1 MVGLFVRLK
10 LALLRGSLRRSGARA
25 AGFVV
30 GALAALA
37 AAGLTAARLAQR
49 HGEPAAADLAVL
61 ACAGL
66 LVGWVVLPLTAG
78 SGTGDESA
86 DPTRLAVLPLRPRP
100 LIVGSTAA
108 ALVGPGPLVTLVVLA
123 GATAAVTGTV
133 AAVAVA
139 VPAALLAL
147 LLCVVTSRAVTA
159 AYARALTSRRGKD
172 AAAMGGL
179 LVAVVSF
186 TAYLLLS
193 SAGAPEPSV
202 PPVVSDVLRRTPP
215 GWVAD
220 APHAATEG
228 RWGVAL
234 AELGATALLILLL
247 AGWWHHSLVRLMTTS
262 DRSTARP
269 ARSRSADAGVWAR
282 LGSRSRTLLITH
294 HQLRSFAR
302 APRHRMLMVTSLAYS
317 SIFPLV
323 LVAVA
328 VKTPYAALGGA
339 WVFALS
345 SPSMLFTMDGSAV
358 WTNVATTRSVAHARA
373 EVTGRFLAQ
382 IVVAVPWLT
391 AITVVIALATGTTGQ
406 IPEVLGL
413 VCALLGVTFSM
424 GAVISVRWP
433 YAFEHDSILT
443 GVPGQGGTY
452 HLMNFAASIAG
463 PLATVPLV
471 AGAVLLHGTGHAWL
485 LLPAGLAYGL
495 LVTSVVL
502 RRTGVRLFRTYP
514 DVLNALRLG

>member
-10 LALLRGSLRRSGARA
+10 LALLRGSLRRSPSRA
-25 AGFVV
+25 TGFVI
-30 GALAALA
+30 GALAALT
-37 AAGLTAARLAQR
+37 AAGLTAAQLAQR
-49 HGEPAAADLAVL
+49 HGESAAADLVVL
-61 ACAGL
+61 TYAGL
-66 LVGWVVLPLTAG
+66 LIGWVVLPLSAG

-86 DPTRLAVLPLRPRP
+86 DPTRLAVIPLRPRP
-100 LIVGSTAA
+100 LIIGSTAA

-123 GATAAVTGTV
+123 GATAAVTGTG
-133 AAVAVA
+133 AALAVAL
-139 VPAALLAL
+139 PAALLAL
-147 LLCVVTSRAVTA
+147 LLCVVTSRAVIA

-193 SAGAPEPSV
+193 SAGAPELSV
-202 PPVVSDVLRRTPP
+202 PPVVAEVLRWTPP

-228 RWGVAL
+228 RYGVAL

-247 AGWWHHSLVRLMTTS
+247 MGWWHHSLVRLMTTS
-262 DRSTARP
+262 DRSTAQS
-269 ARSRSADAGVWAR
+269 ARTRSTDTGIRAW
-282 LGSRSRTLLITH
+282 LTSRSRTLLITH

-328 VKTPYAALGGA
+328 IKNPYAAVGGA

-358 WTNVATTRSVAHARA
+358 WTNVATTRSIAHARA

-382 IVVAVPWLT
+382 VIVAVPWLT
-391 AITVVIALATGTTGQ
+391 AITVVTGLATGTTGQ

-413 VCALLGVTFSM
+413 IFALLGVTFSA

-452 HLMNFAASIAG
+452 HLMNFVASIAG
-463 PLATVPLV
+463 PLATAPLV
-471 AGAVLLHGTGHAWL
+471 VGAVLLHDTGSAWL
-485 LLPAGLAYGL
+485 LLPAGLGYGL
-495 LVTSVVL
+495 LVTFVVL
-502 RRTGVRLFRTYP
+502 RRTGTRLFHTYP